1 MNIPKGLIVSCQIE
15 SDSNFDS
22 DDVTSFALEAI
33 RGGCIGLR
41 IEGSK
46 NVIKVKEKTNIPII
60 GLTKSVYENGYVY
73 ITPSF
78 EDGMELWKSGSD
90 YIAVDATGRRGYNH
104 IKRLYE
110 EGVSLIGDISNFD
123 EAKFAIENGCC
134 CLTTALSGYTEK
146 CEPSAEPDYDL
157 LERLVS
163 SFPEVPILAEGR
175 YWERHQVKSAFNLGA
190 YSVVVGSAITRPH
203 LITERLRGI

>member
-46 NVIKVKEKTNIPII
+46 NVIKVKEKTNIPVI
-60 GLTKSVYENGYVY
+60 GLTKSVYKNSYVW
-73 ITPSF
+73 ITPTA
-78 EDGMELWKSGSD
+78 EEGIELFDNGAD
-90 YIAVDATGRRGYNH
+90 YVAMDATGRNGYKELN
-104 IKRLYE
+104 KL
-110 EGVSLIGDISNFD
+110 SLQNIPVIGDISNISQ
-123 EAKFAIENGCC
+123 AYKAIDNGCVA
-134 CLTTALSGYTEK
+134 LTTALSGYTSE
-146 CEPSAEPDYDL
+146 CCISDNPDYQL
-157 LERLVS
+157 LKKLIEN
-163 SFPEVPILAEGR
+163 FPNIPILAEGR
-175 YWERHQVKSAFNLGA
+175 YWERSQVKTAFDLGA